1 MITEVASIRVK
12 PGEEARFESA
22 VREAAKVFER
32 AEGCLGLS
40 LQRSTEEPA
49 LYQALIRWRTVEDH
63 TVAFRSGPLFQEWR
77 ALVGPC
83 FAEPPSVMHFAPV
96 LAEIHFDG

>member
-40 LQRSTEEPA
+40 LQRSIEEPA

-63 TVAFRSGPLFQEWR
+63 TVAFRSGPLFHEWR
-77 ALVGPC
+77 ALVGPS
-83 FAEPPSVMHFAPV
+83 FAEPPPVMHFAPV
-96 LAEIHFDG
+96 LDVIRFGA